1 VLVASARGIPEKRI
15 SLPSVSGERIGN
27 AGAEAEGGT
36 EMGTTVRAPVRLGK
50 CEMSGVFGGGR
61 IKPNS
66 GAKERIGVCA
76 GPSAIIRFTFCCRSV
91 RRVCEER
98 SSA

>member
-1 VLVASARGIPEKRI
+1 MVNANGIPEKRI
-15 SLPSVSGERIGN
+15 SVPAVSGERIGD
-27 AGAEAEGGT
+27 AEDVGGM
-36 EMGTTVRAPVRLGK
+36 EMGTTVRGPVRLGK

-61 IKPNS
+61 IRPNS
-66 GAKERIGVCA
+66 GAKDRIGVCA
-76 GPSAIIRFTFCCRSV
+76 GPSAIIRFIFCCRSV

>member
-1 VLVASARGIPEKRI
+1 MSARGIPEKRI
-15 SLPSVSGERIGN
+15 SLPSVSRERIGS
-27 AGAEAEGGT
+27 AEESEPEEGT
-36 EMGTTVRAPVRLGK
+36 EMGTTVRAPARLGK

-61 IKPNS
+61 IRPNS
-66 GAKERIGVCA
+66 GAKDRIGVCA

-91 RRVCEER
+91 RRVCRER